1 MEILLSQSMEYR
13 KRQKYAAVQIV
24 KKLFLL
30 SLMVKGEPNAKN
42 PLLNFLYVFRHVKI
56 CIKNR
61 ILVSTEGIR
70 GFDMFLL
77 IPILGLINL

>member
-1 MEILLSQSMEYR
+1 MEYR

-42 PLLNFLYVFRHVKI
+42 PLLSFLRSFNSSRVKTQS
-56 CIKNR
+56 CA
-61 ILVSTEGIR
+61 EGIR
-70 GFDMFLL
+70 GDFCCLAPPDSYF
-77 IPILGLINL
+77 

>member
-42 PLLNFLYVFRHVKI
+42 PLLNFLYVLTPWKI

-61 ILVSTEGIR
+61 FFCKYRRNQGVCISHVPPDSHFR
-70 GFDMFLL
+70 AY
-77 IPILGLINL
+77 

>member
-42 PLLNFLYVFRHVKI
+42 PLLSFLRSLNSSGVKTQSYAGG
-56 CIKNR
+56 
-61 ILVSTEGIR
+61 VR
-70 GFDMFLL
+70 GAGLL
-77 IPILGLINL
+77 PWFNLEE

>member
-1 MEILLSQSMEYR
+1 MEILLNLLIEFK

-30 SLMVKGEPNAKN
+30 SLMVQGEPNAKN
-42 PLLNFLYVFRHVKI
+42 PLLSFLYVLTPGI

-61 ILVSTEGIR
+61 FLLSTEGIR
-70 GFDMFLL
+70 GFVFAMCLL
-77 IPILGLINL
+77 IPILGNN

>member
-42 PLLNFLYVFRHVKI
+42 PLLSFLR
-56 CIKNR
+56 
-61 ILVSTEGIR
+61 S
-70 GFDMFLL
+70 L
-77 IPILGLINL
+77 IPLGLKRNRAQKESGGIFVV

>member
-42 PLLNFLYVFRHVKI
+42 PLLNFLRSFNSLVVKTQS
-56 CIKNR
+56 CA
-61 ILVSTEGIR
+61 EGIR
-70 GFDMFLL
+70 GDFLVFL
-77 IPILGLINL
+77 APPDSYF

>member
-42 PLLNFLYVFRHVKI
+42 PLLNFLRSFNSSVVKTQSCAEGVRGGFFVSPLI
-56 CIKNR
+56 HPIKDF
-61 ILVSTEGIR
+61 IL
-70 GFDMFLL
+70 
-77 IPILGLINL
+77 